1 MIRRLFVLLLLS
13 VIVIGGSASVRP
25 TKSANPE
32 PCAQDHEVW
41 LTHLTEKMEAI
52 KPGMTRWDLQKVFRT
67 EGGPARPPT
76 TVGVLRSTFVSQDCP
91 YLKIDVEF
99 EPVARPDLGHAV
111 FGFSPEDNRDI
122 IVKVSKRYVQFA
134 AAN

>member
-41 LTHLTEKMEAI
+41 LTHLTEKIEAI
-52 KPGMTRWDLQKVFRT
+52 KPGMTR
-67 EGGPARPPT
+67 
-76 TVGVLRSTFVSQDCP
+76 
-91 YLKIDVEF
+91 
-99 EPVARPDLGHAV
+99 
-111 FGFSPEDNRDI
+111 
-122 IVKVSKRYVQFA
+122 
-134 AAN
+134 